1 MSDPYR
7 ITDAPAPP
15 RGGEPARPGRTAMRT
30 LLWLGIIVG
39 GGINLATNLTGHT
52 VVGIV
57 AGSVATLCIIFL
69 VVSHVSGR
77 RR

>member
-15 RGGEPARPGRTAMRT
+15 RAAVPARPGRTALRT
-30 LLWLGIIVG
+30 LLWLGIIAG
-39 GGINLATNLTGHT
+39 GGVNLATNLTGHT
-52 VVGIV
+52 ILGIV
-57 AGSVATLCIIFL
+57 AGSVATLCIVALI
-69 VVSHVSGR
+69 VSHVTGR

>member
-15 RGGEPARPGRTAMRT
+15 RGTEPARPARSFTRLM
-30 LLWLGIIVG
+30 LWLGIIVG
-39 GGINLATNLTGHT
+39 AGVNLATNLTGHT
-52 VVGIV
+52 VLGIV
-57 AGSVATLCIIFL
+57 AGSVGTLCIILL
-69 VVSHVSGR
+69 VVSHVTGR

>member
-7 ITDAPAPP
+7 ITDAPAPT
-15 RGGEPARPGRTAMRT
+15 RAATPARPGRTAVRT
-30 LLWLGIIVG
+30 LLWLAIIVG

-57 AGSVATLCIIFL
+57 AGSVAMLCIVLL
-69 VVSHVSGR
+69 VVSHVTGR